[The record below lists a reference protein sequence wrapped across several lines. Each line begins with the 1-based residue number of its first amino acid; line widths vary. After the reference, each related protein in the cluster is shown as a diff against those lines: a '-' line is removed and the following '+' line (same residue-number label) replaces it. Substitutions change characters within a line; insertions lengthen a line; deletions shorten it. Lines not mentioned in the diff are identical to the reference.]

1 MTFQK
6 KYFIIFSLLFFA
18 IKISSQEY
26 SLKIILNPSIDLK
39 SISYKKSLSDS
50 ITLKNEIR
58 NYSNKLQEIGFFS
71 NRIEKIVR
79 VDNKFEAHINLG
91 ERIELV
97 VITIKKDQQPY
108 LGNIV
113 KDDSSIIQL
122 RPEELQNFL
131 SSISDNL
138 ESKGQSFSKVQLSNI
153 QIHQKKLVADL
164 NLNIEKKRIINNI
177 IVKGYDDFPE
187 KFLNNHFIKIG
198 ATAFSKEQLEIF
210 SQKTKSLRFV
220 TVTKSPELL
229 FKKDST
235 EIYLYIAPNSNNSID
250 ANLNFNRDNGGG
262 VIFHGLVDLQLENI
276 FKKGNRYSIFWNAV
290 GSIRQ
295 ELKFNISIPYIYR
308 SKITP
313 QISFSLFK
321 QDSTFL
327 NSKFNVG
334 LNYPITSN
342 LQVGLEY
349 ISESSNNLE
358 NNLNTTSNYTSNFL
372 GIKTHYEILGNND
385 LFPKIFSASVGVSFG
400 KRKTTQITSNQ
411 IKANFNLHYLWE
423 LNQRNYIYIAN
434 RSAILNSDN
443 LFDNELFRIGGINS
457 IRGFNHQSIFTDR
470 FTQFTLE
477 YRFLT
482 NKEAYFFTITD
493 FANARVNLNATSFLG
508 LGIGYQFK
516 VQNSNISLGLATG
529 KSGDST
535 FDLKNAQFL
544 INWRNFF

>member
-6 KYFIIFSLLFFA
+6 KYFIILSLLFFA

-26 SLKIILNPSIDLK
+26 SLRIILNPSIDLK
-39 SISYKKSLSDS
+39 SIPYKKSFSDS

-58 NYSNKLQEIGFFS
+58 NYTFQLQKIGFFS
-71 NRIEKIVR
+71 NRIEKILHMDR
-79 VDNKFEAHINLG
+79 KFEAHINLG
-91 ERIELV
+91 ERIEQV
-97 VITIKKDQQPY
+97 VITIKKEQQPY
-108 LGNIV
+108 LGNV
-113 KDDSSIIQL
+113 GKDGSSIVQL
-122 RPEELQNFL
+122 RPKELQNFL

-153 QIHQKKLVADL
+153 QIHQKKLIADL

-187 KFLNNHFIKIG
+187 KFLKNYFTKIG
-198 ATAFSKEQLEIF
+198 TTTFSKDQLDII
-210 SQKTKSLRFV
+210 SQKTKSLRFIKE
-220 TVTKSPELL
+220 TKSPEVL

-235 EIYLYIAPNSNNSID
+235 EIYLYISPKSNNSID
-250 ANLNFNRDNGGG
+250 ANLNFNRDNEGG
-262 VIFHGLVDLQLENI
+262 VVFNGLVDLQLENI
-276 FKKGNRYSIFWNAV
+276 FKKGNRYYLYWNAV
-290 GSIRQ
+290 GNIRQ
-295 ELKFNISIPYIYR
+295 ELKFNISTPYIYS
-308 SKITP
+308 SKISP
-313 QISFSLFK
+313 EMSFSLFK
-321 QDSTFL
+321 QDSTFI
-327 NSKFNVG
+327 NTKFNVG
-334 LNYPITSN
+334 LNYPINTD
-342 LQVGLEY
+342 LQVGLDY

-358 NNLNTTSNYTSNFL
+358 NNLNTISNYTSNFI
-372 GIKTHYEILGNND
+372 GIKTRYEKLGDND
-385 LFPKIFSASVGVSFG
+385 LFPKILSISVGVLFG
-400 KRKTTQITSNQ
+400 KRKASQITSNQ

-457 IRGFNHQSIFTDR
+457 IRGFNDQSIFTDR